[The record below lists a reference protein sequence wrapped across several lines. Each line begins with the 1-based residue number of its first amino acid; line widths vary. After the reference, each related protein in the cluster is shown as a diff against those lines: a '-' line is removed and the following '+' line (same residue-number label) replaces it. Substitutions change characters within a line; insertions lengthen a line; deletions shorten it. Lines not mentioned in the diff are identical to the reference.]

1 MAFSQHDT
9 AHHDSEPHNIA
20 EMNITPLVDVM
31 LVLLVIFM
39 VTAPVLS
46 KPINFDLPQSIDK
59 VRPEPP
65 KTIDLRI
72 AASGEV
78 YWNDSLTPLS
88 ALPAMMQAE
97 VERHRDHPP
106 RLQIDANGDSDYQA
120 VAKVMALA
128 KNAEMNNIAFVRK

>member
-1 MAFSQHDT
+1 MTFSR
-9 AHHDSEPHNIA
+9 HDSAPRSIA

-46 KPINFDLPQSIDK
+46 KPINFDLPQPGPDIG
-59 VRPEPP
+59 RPLAPDP
-65 KTIDLRI
+65 ISLRI

-88 ALPAMMQAE
+88 ALPAMMQAQ
-97 VERHRDHPP
+97 VERHRDNPP
-106 RLQIDANGDSDYQA
+106 RLQIDVNGDSDYQA
-120 VAKVMALA
+120 VAKVMSLA
-128 KNAEMNNIAFVRK
+128 KNAEMTNIAFVRK

>member
-1 MAFSQHDT
+1 MTFSRHES
-9 AHHDSEPHNIA
+9 APRSIA

-39 VTAPVLS
+39 VTTPVLS
-46 KPINFDLPQSIDK
+46 KPIRFDLPQPFPPDRE
-59 VRPEPP
+59 RPLPP
-65 KTIDLRI
+65 DPISLRI

-78 YWNDSLTPLS
+78 YWNGNLTPLS

-97 VERHRDHPP
+97 VERRRDNPP

-120 VAKVMALA
+120 VAKVMSLA
-128 KNAEMNNIAFVRK
+128 KNAEMTNIAFVRK